1 MIVAAQNELNVV
13 VGLVTGLNDR
23 PEETDIPDPSGKGF
37 HHAEHQGYLA
47 AGWLH

>member
-1 MIVAAQNELNVV
+1 MVVAAQNELNVV
-13 VGLVTGLNDR
+13 VGFVTGPDNR
-23 PEETDIPDPSGKGF
+23 SKETDIPDPSGEGF